1 MKLISNATRETSL
14 HPICLLSST
23 DTPTFSLY
31 YSFFLISLEN
41 LQEEQGVIF
50 RIPALR
56 DRLDDIES
64 AVKYFVS
71 VLTNVNQDDSFGTF
85 VITAS
90 NGSRYFAVWRASQT
104 YLFIGVSCFSI
115 SSDSHSV
122 FVCLFASRSLSFPCS
137 PSPEDSLHS
146 LDLSQ
151 KKQFL
156 RFFSPFASIQSSVH
170 LP

>member
-1 MKLISNATRETSL
+1 MKLISNPTRETSL

-41 LQEEQGVIF
+41 LYDDQGVIF

-71 VLTNVNQDDSFGTF
+71 ISTTNIGQDDSFGTF
-85 VITAS
+85 VITTS

-104 YLFIGVSCFSI
+104 YLLIGVSI
-115 SSDSHSV
+115 SV
-122 FVCLFASRSLSFPCS
+122 LFL
-137 PSPEDSLHS
+137 L
-146 LDLSQ
+146 
-151 KKQFL
+151 
-156 RFFSPFASIQSSVH
+156 FFS
-170 LP
+170 